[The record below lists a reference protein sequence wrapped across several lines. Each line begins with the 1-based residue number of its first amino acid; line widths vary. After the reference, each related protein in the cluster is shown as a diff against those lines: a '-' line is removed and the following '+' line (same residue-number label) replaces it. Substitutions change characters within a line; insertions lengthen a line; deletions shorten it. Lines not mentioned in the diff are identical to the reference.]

1 MYPLKNSVSALT
13 SMVLGDPD
21 SSVRAAAVA
30 SLGSIDHESVLA
42 PTLLALADEAR
53 IVQAAAARTL
63 TGLHFDRADAYV
75 RIMETAPPQLLRDVA
90 RACIKT
96 GIVAQAVDRLA
107 SEDRYQ
113 AFEAFSLFS
122 LLARADETGPIFEVI
137 EKHQDEEVRLCAI
150 RVLNISGN
158 PANATQLRELAA
170 HGLPENVR
178 TAILEVLYKFD
189 QAQPP
194 LDQPQPELEPLLDLN
209 IGDNL
214 PVTLHN
220 SP

>member
-1 MYPLKNSVSALT
+1 MSMYPLKNSVSTLT
-13 SMVLGDPD
+13 AMVVNDPE

-42 PTLLALADEAR
+42 PVLIALADEAR

-63 TGLHFDRADAYV
+63 TSLHFERGDAYV
-75 RIMETAPPQLLRDVA
+75 RVMETASPEMIRDVA

-96 GIVAQAVDRLA
+96 GIVGQAVERLA

-122 LLARADETGPIFEVI
+122 LLARADETEPIFDVI
-137 EKHQDEEVRLCAI
+137 ENHRDEEARLCAV
-150 RVLNISGN
+150 RVLHLAGKSSHA
-158 PANATQLRELAA
+158 PKLRDIVA
-170 HGLPENVR
+170 HDGMSENVR
-178 TAILEVLYKFD
+178 TAILELLYK
-189 QAQPP
+189 
-194 LDQPQPELEPLLDLN
+194 LDQNQPLLDLN
-209 IGDNL
+209 SGDNV

-220 SP
+220 SA